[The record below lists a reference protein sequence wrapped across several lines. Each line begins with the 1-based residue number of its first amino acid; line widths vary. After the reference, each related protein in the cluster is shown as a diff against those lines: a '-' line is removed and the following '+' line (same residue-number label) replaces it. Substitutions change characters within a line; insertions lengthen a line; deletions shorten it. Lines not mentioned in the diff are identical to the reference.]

1 MKHSVTIFVILIG
14 ALCASCERTIDFV
27 DTSENLKN
35 SLTIN
40 AVAIEGEPL
49 GVFLNRTYSIKDV
62 PIIPGTYGYEQIHNY
77 TIDWQSWRK
86 NEFYKYTAI
95 FDARVEAT
103 VNGKDTYLLT
113 LAADSMGY
121 WTDYKPNV
129 GDCIE
134 LKATF
139 GSEMVYAEATI
150 PAKPKIEV
158 LEYEKIETNVSTR
171 PLMRITCRLTDAGGN
186 QYYRLRV
193 RGEREGKDIIGT
205 LEKKGDIYEIA
216 DIIDTYIYYTFNPW
230 FESDDPLFS
239 LEKKRVSRED
249 LLSSYWINPS
259 SYAFSNDLFR
269 GKDYNFTIDVRA
281 PYYQENFYSP
291 DTKLISDR
299 DKAEDAY
306 RINLRVLLELQS
318 ISLDYYKYLKSVE
331 AYHLSP
337 SDSENSASIYYN
349 AQNGFGIFGALSYDR
364 HFVEFGE

>member
-205 LEKKGDIYEIA
+205 
-216 DIIDTYIYYTFNPW
+216 
-230 FESDDPLFS
+230 
-239 LEKKRVSRED
+239 
-249 LLSSYWINPS
+249 
-259 SYAFSNDLFR
+259 
-269 GKDYNFTIDVRA
+269 
-281 PYYQENFYSP
+281 
-291 DTKLISDR
+291 
-299 DKAEDAY
+299 
-306 RINLRVLLELQS
+306 
-318 ISLDYYKYLKSVE
+318 
-331 AYHLSP
+331 
-337 SDSENSASIYYN
+337 
-349 AQNGFGIFGALSYDR
+349 
-364 HFVEFGE
+364 